1 MFIENLKFGA
11 YILQEIAAP
20 EGYELT
26 EGSQVEFTLGPS
38 TAGQTLELTHENIRR
53 KGALVLQKT
62 DEEDVPVEGAVFD
75 LYRDGNLY
83 MENLVTDEYGLA
95 EVGSL
100 EEPVLEWGTYTLKE
114 KKAT

>member
-1 MFIENLKFGA
+1 M
-11 YILQEIAAP
+11 
-20 EGYELT
+20 
-26 EGSQVEFTLGPS
+26 
-38 TAGQTLELTHENIRR
+38 
-53 KGALVLQKT
+53 
-62 DEEDVPVEGAVFD
+62 EGAVFD

-114 KKAT
+114 KEAPEGYILSGESWEFVIDSAHVRVPVTVKAVNRRQPGSVKLIK